1 MIQPYLLVDSN
12 TLPWIIV
19 GIVLGV
25 AILAVILV
33 LLFKF
38 VFIRKRYEKQIKE
51 LDRRYSYLDALMI
64 GQDAQYIKR
73 LEMISRTNLLYVDKY
88 NEYQKKFKKVFEID
102 DKYAQGVIRQLKTLI
117 DNKQY
122 RQLKQAI
129 QEGKKAIAAF
139 ESSANQLDSEL
150 TKLIKPE
157 EEARQLALR
166 LKENL
171 RSVKQTYANNLSDLE
186 LVSNSLERI
195 FEKLDNT
202 FNEFDMHI
210 DSAEYD
216 DANDLLP
223 VVDKVIEQLKNVLVD
238 LPKLCVLVG
247 KILPEK
253 VSSLENESDSLTMQG
268 YPLHHLLL
276 TKKFEEYNNELN
288 NLKNRLISLNI
299 KDVKEDVDKFQ
310 NDIEIMHDN
319 FRKEVDAKIYFD
331 QNQNDIYNKVL
342 ILEKNFL
349 RLVSLLPEMNRVY
362 KISEEETKRINVLK
376 DDINQLGSSKRVLD
390 TFVHSSTPQPYSI
403 LQVKLE
409 KLIDDYNSVSKEV
422 SDFKVFLESLK
433 LTSEEAYNLV
443 FSYYYRLKQCELQLQ
458 NIAINATIEKY
469 QPKIEQCYQLL
480 NEIEEIIKV
489 TPIDMELITS
499 KVDELKTITNDLFDN
514 VNNTSNVSQM
524 AESAILYANR
534 DRKHQIDVHQQ
545 LLLSEQL
552 FFNGEF
558 EKTYHDVVSL
568 LKTKHVEDG
577 NNNN

>member
-25 AILAVILV
+25 AILAVILF

-117 DNKQY
+117 ENKQY

-195 FEKLDNT
+195 FEKLDST

-253 VSSLENESDSLTMQG
+253 VSSLENESDSLTTQG

-288 NLKNRLISLNI
+288 NLKNRLISLNV
-299 KDVKEDVDKFQ
+299 KDVKEDIDKFQ

>member
-1 MIQPYLLVDSN
+1 M
-12 TLPWIIV
+12 
-19 GIVLGV
+19 
-25 AILAVILV
+25 
-33 LLFKF
+33 
-38 VFIRKRYEKQIKE
+38 
-51 LDRRYSYLDALMI
+51 
-64 GQDAQYIKR
+64 
-73 LEMISRTNLLYVDKY
+73 
-88 NEYQKKFKKVFEID
+88 
-102 DKYAQGVIRQLKTLI
+102 
-117 DNKQY
+117 
-122 RQLKQAI
+122 
-129 QEGKKAIAAF
+129 
-139 ESSANQLDSEL
+139 DSEL

-195 FEKLDNT
+195 FEKLDST

-253 VSSLENESDSLTMQG
+253 VSSLENESDSLTTQG

-288 NLKNRLISLNI
+288 NLKNRLISLNV
-299 KDVKEDVDKFQ
+299 KDVKEDIDKFQ